1 MNTESSKPARPPRD
15 INMVKW
21 SLGCVGVAMVL
32 CTGVVMLGLI
42 VTPIAFRS
50 LSPETQDKFIRHFP
64 FTSNFMPTQPVVVLP
79 TNVAKNGD
87 ALALL
92 ATPTQ
97 TVAVVSSPTPVGG
110 DLSIGAEG
118 SASKTPLAPTSTAI
132 VDSSAASP
140 TPVLAQPTEL
150 LSTVVPTLAPTAI
163 QVVAPV
169 AFHNDGY
176 VWVPQGW
183 NNCGPANVTQVLKS
197 FSWQGTQDQAAAY
210 LKPNREDK
218 NVSPWQIVKY
228 VNDNTGIKALQRV
241 GGDLTTIKRLVSQK
255 FGVILE
261 TGYDVAGEGW
271 MGHYLTVIGYDDNQS
286 LLYGLDTYLGDG
298 KDNLGYHEQYEDIDR
313 RWQMFNRLYMVFYPK
328 EREGELAALL
338 GSDADL
344 NYNWQHALNV
354 AKLDASSR
362 PNNPYAWFNIGS
374 SYVLLRQ
381 YKEAATAFDQAQSV
395 GGLPF
400 RMLWYQFTPYEAYYN
415 TGNYSQVLALVQ
427 ASLATT
433 TYVEE
438 TYYWKAMA
446 EAAQGQIPL
455 AEADFQRVLKFNP
468 NFVLATDRLTDIQ
481 NGKFAPPAVAQ
492 ATQ

>member
-1 MNTESSKPARPPRD
+1 
-15 INMVKW
+15 
-21 SLGCVGVAMVL
+21 
-32 CTGVVMLGLI
+32 
-42 VTPIAFRS
+42 
-50 LSPETQDKFIRHFP
+50 
-64 FTSNFMPTQPVVVLP
+64 
-79 TNVAKNGD
+79 
-87 ALALL
+87 
-92 ATPTQ
+92 
-97 TVAVVSSPTPVGG
+97 
-110 DLSIGAEG
+110 
-118 SASKTPLAPTSTAI
+118 
-132 VDSSAASP
+132 
-140 TPVLAQPTEL
+140 
-150 LSTVVPTLAPTAI
+150 
-163 QVVAPV
+163 
-169 AFHNDGY
+169 
-176 VWVPQGW
+176 
-183 NNCGPANVTQVLKS
+183 
-197 FSWQGTQDQAAAY
+197 
-210 LKPNREDK
+210 
-218 NVSPWQIVKY
+218 
-228 VNDNTGIKALQRV
+228 LQRV

-271 MGHYLTVIGYDDNQS
+271 MGHYLTVIGYNDNQS

-381 YKEAATAFDQAQSV
+381 YKEASTAFDQAQSV

-415 TGNYSQVLALVQ
+415 AGNYSQVLALVQ

-481 NGKFAPPAVAQ
+481 SGKFAPPAVAQ